1 MPGRQS
7 FGGEGEPTRQKMC
20 ECRRVEPEGDD
31 WIGGADLAIRPRRSG
46 RPPRDVLERKAM
58 TAAFAPIS
66 ALLLS
71 VALLLMGTGLQGTL
85 LPVRAN
91 IEAFSA
97 TDIGILGSAYYL
109 GFAGGCLLGPR
120 VLRRAAHIRAFAAL
134 VAVAS
139 CVVLV
144 HSLFRSEEH
153 TSELQSLMRTS

>member
-7 FGGEGEPTRQKMC
+7 FGGEGEPTRQTMC

-71 VALLLMGTGLQGTL
+71 VALLLMGNGLQGT
-85 LPVRAN
+85 
-91 IEAFSA
+91 
-97 TDIGILGSAYYL
+97 
-109 GFAGGCLLGPR
+109 
-120 VLRRAAHIRAFAAL
+120 
-134 VAVAS
+134 
-139 CVVLV
+139 
-144 HSLFRSEEH
+144 RSEERRVGKACGS
-153 TSELQSLMRTS
+153 TCRSRWWP

>member
-7 FGGEGEPTRQKMC
+7 FGGEGEPTRQTMC

-71 VALLLMGTGLQGTL
+71 VALLLMGNGLPGTL
-85 LPVRAN
+85 RPVRAN
-91 IEAFSA
+91 SEDFSS
-97 TDIGILGSAYYL
+97 TDLGIRAAASFF
-109 GFAGGCLLGPR
+109 GFAGGCLFVPR
-120 VLRRAAHIRAFAAL
+120 PPSSA
-134 VAVAS
+134 
-139 CVVLV
+139 
-144 HSLFRSEEH
+144 
-153 TSELQSLMRTS
+153 